1 MQLLS
6 YREREDALHRM
17 SNEGVDI
24 LVIGGGITGAGVALD
39 AAARGYR
46 VGLVEKSDFSSGTS
60 SKSTKLVHGGI
71 RYLAQFDF
79 ALVRESL
86 VERGLLMRNAPFLV
100 QPVSF
105 LLPLYAG
112 ARRPMGMPIRPPFG
126 LGMGLLLRAGLLA
139 YDLMSGRL
147 GIKRHRRI
155 SRDAA
160 RRMFPCLKTDKLD
173 DAFLYY
179 DAQTDDSRLTATVIR
194 TAAQHGA
201 LAANH
206 TELKG
211 FELKGGRINAAL
223 VIDGVSGRSFKIPT
237 GTVVNAG
244 GAFAGRIEEL
254 AGRSTIRIK
263 PAKGVHITVDRQ
275 ALKLGRRAIV
285 LPETDDG
292 RLLFLVPW
300 GAHVTIGTTDT
311 EGGDIDRP
319 RADKDDVAYLL
330 RHVNRYMRCN
340 LQERDIISAWAGYRS
355 LVSSR
360 KSSQASSRLSRT
372 HAVLDGPGGI
382 VTVVGGKLTTYRRMA
397 QDTIDHIARQQGKS
411 VAHATERLPLSGS
424 EDWPGAH
431 ADLKAA
437 AAQFRLKPDTIRRL
451 SLYGSSSRVLLDLMR
466 ATPDLADLVVSGL
479 PYIMAEVIYACR
491 YEMAI
496 DLADLLERRLRIS
509 FEDRSHGVQVAPRVA
524 ALMAQELGWDEAE
537 VRCQVNSYHSIV
549 AESFQTRTAAGEAE
563 GEGEGEGASSAVAQ

>member
-6 YREREDALHRM
+6 YRERDVALHRM

-24 LVIGGGITGAGVALD
+24 LVVGGGITGAGVALD

-46 VGLVEKSDFSSGTS
+46 VGLVEKSDFASGTS

-100 QPVSF
+100 QPVGF

-112 ARRPMGMPIRPPFG
+112 AKRPMGMPIRPPFG

-139 YDLMSGRL
+139 YDLLSGRL

-155 SRDAA
+155 GKSTVGHL
-160 RRMFPCLKTDKLD
+160 FPCLNPDKLE
-173 DAFLYY
+173 DAFIYY

-201 LAANH
+201 LVANH
-206 TELKG
+206 AEVKG
-211 FELKGGRINAAL
+211 FRQEKGRIKAAI
-223 VIDGVSGRSFKIPT
+223 VADSVSGRSVSIRT

-254 AGRSTIRIK
+254 AGPSTIRIK

-275 ALKLGRRAIV
+275 ALKLGRGAIV

-319 RADKDDVAYLL
+319 RADEHDVAYLL

-340 LQERDIISAWAGYRS
+340 LRETDIISAWAGYRP
-355 LVSSR
+355 LVTSR

-372 HAVLDGPGGI
+372 HAVLDGPGGM

-397 QDTIDHIARQQGKS
+397 QDTIDHIARQRGKP
-411 VAHATERLPLSGS
+411 VVRATERLPLSGS
-424 EDWPGAH
+424 EDWPGAYQ
-431 ADLKAA
+431 DLKAA
-437 AAQFRLKPDTIRRL
+437 AAEFHLKHDTVRRL
-451 SLYGSSSRVLLDLMR
+451 ALYGSSSRVILDLIR
-466 ATPDLADLVVSGL
+466 VTPGLAARIVPGL
-479 PYIMAEVIYACR
+479 PYIMAEVTYACR
-491 YEMAI
+491 YEMAL

-524 ALMAQELGWDEAE
+524 ALMAEELGWDEAE
-537 VRCQVNSYHSIV
+537 INSQVNSYHSIV
-549 AESFQTRTAAGEAE
+549 AE
-563 GEGEGEGASSAVAQ
+563 